1 MKSSRHIFFFMNVQS
16 TIISRRHWPP
26 VPRYASRNELR
37 SAYQTQRKVVSRRV
51 MRAAECVLMNG
62 CCFLLQTPFSYLAAV
77 GGETYSWL
85 QGVKILALALTSERR
100 VIFWERLPY
109 FAPVLE
115 LLLERVPLPART
127 VASEGDQTA
136 AAASPRLTFKYV
148 KGKTVRWAQIGD
160 KK

>member
-1 MKSSRHIFFFMNVQS
+1 MCADERMLF
-16 TIISRRHWPP
+16 PP
-26 VPRYASRNELR
+26 PDAFQLF
-37 SAYQTQRKVVSRRV
+37 
-51 MRAAECVLMNG
+51 G
-62 CCFLLQTPFSYLAAV
+62 CSGL
-77 GGETYSWL
+77 GETYSWL

-115 LLLERVPLPART
+115 LLERVPLPART
-127 VASEGDQTA
+127 VASEGDPTA

-160 KK
+160 KKVRDGLPPSPPLFFLRIWKKERRPVLWRV